1 MPQYWFKPHDYG
13 YGATPATWQGW
24 ALVLAVVFVVG
35 VMTALL
41 VSSGRK
47 DASVIL
53 PYLVVVFALLGAG
66 VFVSWRKTNGRW
78 RWRWG
83 REQN

>member
-13 YGATPATWQGW
+13 YGATPVTWQGW
-24 ALVLAVVFVVG
+24 GLVLAVVFVVG
-35 VMTALL
+35 AMTALL

-53 PYLVVVFALLGAG
+53 PYLVIVFALLGAV
-66 VFVSWRKTNGRW
+66 VFVSWHKTNGEW

-83 REQN
+83 PKQN

>member
-13 YGATPATWQGW
+13 YGATPVTWQGW
-24 ALVLAVVFVVG
+24 GLVLAVVFVVG
-35 VMTALL
+35 AMTALL

-53 PYLVVVFALLGAG
+53 PYLVIVFALLGAV
-66 VFVSWRKTNGRW
+66 VFVSWRKTNGEW

-83 REQN
+83 PKQN